1 MNINGLLESEQ
12 DIQLETLDANFL
24 VVRDAE
30 PNPKVQ
36 DLQTNI
42 RCEPPDIRVVNN
54 HTMVEYEGRGLL
66 GLTHSEKLN
75 KMHMS
80 TDINESEVVE

>member
-54 HTMVEYEGRGLL
+54 RTMVEYEGRGFL

>member
-1 MNINGLLESEQ
+1 MQNQIQRFKISKQTSESE
-12 DIQLETLDANFL
+12 T
-24 VVRDAE
+24 
-30 PNPKVQ
+30 
-36 DLQTNI
+36 
-42 RCEPPDIRVVNN
+42 PDIRVVNN
-54 HTMVEYEGRGLL
+54 RTMVEYEGRGFL